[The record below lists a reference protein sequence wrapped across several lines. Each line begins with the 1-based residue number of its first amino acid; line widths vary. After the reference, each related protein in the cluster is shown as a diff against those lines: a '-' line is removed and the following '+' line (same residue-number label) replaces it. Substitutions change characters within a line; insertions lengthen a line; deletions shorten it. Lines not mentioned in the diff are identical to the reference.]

1 MRFNIDIDYPLEKM
15 ALNRQRMQARL
26 DFRYVDR
33 APVGFCVVPRYFAP
47 HFGLRY
53 KDFFSDVETQ
63 YYWQLQFAKYRI
75 ENIPEDV
82 LCHEPVITVYPYFD
96 NVLNASAFGAQVHW
110 PENETL
116 QTTPTIHSVEEMERM
131 EVPAPGAG
139 LWGRV
144 HEWWAQ
150 MHELA
155 RDTHVTF
162 NGVEGRVE
170 VGALS
175 IGGEGPHMNAVDVVG
190 HDFYWWMLEYPEQCH
205 AFLTKITQGMIQAEQ
220 YYRRVDPR
228 PRGAYGIAE
237 DTAQI
242 LSPKQFD
249 EFVAPY
255 DKMLFD
261 TLGAGMRDGRGMHM
275 CGTSLHLHKALVEN
289 ERISSFNV
297 FGYQVPLDKAAHNMG
312 GRVYL
317 WGNINPMLMLNGTRQ
332 EVKEAALQCLR
343 MLAPCGGFTLGDG
356 ANVCPGTPLE
366 NLAVL
371 TEAAEEFGIQA
382 GMQPICKN

>member
-1 MRFNIDIDYPLEKM
+1 MRYEIHIDYPVEKM

-33 APVGFCVVPRYFAP
+33 VPVGFCVVPRYFAP
-47 HFGLRY
+47 LLGLRY
-53 KDFFSDVETQ
+53 KDFFKDVETQ

-75 ENIPEDV
+75 EHIPEDIT
-82 LCHEPVITVYPYFD
+82 CHEPVITVYPYFD
-96 NVLNASAFGAQVHW
+96 NVLNASAFGAEVHW

-116 QTTPTIHSVEEMERM
+116 QSTPTIHSVEEMERM
-131 EVPAPGAG
+131 EIPAPGAG

-144 HEWWAQ
+144 HEWWTR

-155 RDTHVTF
+155 RETRVTF

-170 VGALS
+170 VGMLS

-205 AFLTKITQGMIQAEQ
+205 AFLRKITQGMIQAEQ

-255 DKMLFD
+255 DNMLYD

-275 CGTSLHLHKALVEN
+275 CGTSQHLHPALAQN

-297 FGYQVPLDKAAHNMG
+297 FGYQVPLDVVARSMG
-312 GRVYL
+312 GKVYL
-317 WGNINPMLMLNGTRQ
+317 WGNINPMLMLQGSRQ

-343 MLAPCGGFTLGDG
+343 ALAPCGGFMLGDG

-366 NLAVL
+366 NLSVF
-371 TEAAEEFGIQA
+371 TEAAEEFGIQS
-382 GMQPICKN
+382 GMQSVNG